1 MGADTDCGIVGDFEG
16 VLPEYARAGLVRA
29 GQQHAS
35 IGEDLDERI
44 GHVGP
49 ALVVQAEIA
58 HDAFVRPATTQ
69 ETGPNEAGRVSARR
83 AAGSNGRKYVSTVLA
98 GIEEAHAGA
107 VAVVVRQLKM
117 TICAQLHGDLAEDV
131 RRRDPPI
138 PWTQRAG
145 IETVGVLQDVLE
157 ARRAGVADADIDR
170 VGDAG

>member
-44 GHVGP
+44 GRVGP

-69 ETGPNEAGRVSARR
+69 ETGPNEAGRGKAPPG
-83 AAGSNGRKYVSTVLA
+83 AGRKGRKEGSAVIA
-98 GIEEAHAGA
+98 GG
-107 VAVVVRQLKM
+107 
-117 TICAQLHGDLAEDV
+117 
-131 RRRDPPI
+131 
-138 PWTQRAG
+138 
-145 IETVGVLQDVLE
+145 
-157 ARRAGVADADIDR
+157 
-170 VGDAG
+170 

>member
-1 MGADTDCGIVGDFEG
+1 MGADTDRGIVGDFEG

-44 GHVGP
+44 GRVGP

-98 GIEEAHAGA
+98 GIEQSHAVA
-107 VAVVVRQLKM
+107 VAVVVPSCTVILPKM
-117 TICAQLHGDLAEDV
+117 SVAGTLPSHGPNV
-131 RRRDPPI
+131 PGSRP
-138 PWTQRAG
+138 
-145 IETVGVLQDVLE
+145 
-157 ARRAGVADADIDR
+157 
-170 VGDAG
+170 